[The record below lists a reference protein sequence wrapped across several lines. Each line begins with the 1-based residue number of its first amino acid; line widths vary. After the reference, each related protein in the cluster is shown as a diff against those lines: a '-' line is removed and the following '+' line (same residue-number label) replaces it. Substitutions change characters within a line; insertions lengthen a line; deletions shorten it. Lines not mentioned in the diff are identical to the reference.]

1 MLITTRN
8 AWTFLALVWAF
19 LSSSSTIV
27 QGASPQDQTPATPTA
42 EVDLKYPI
50 DVGVDAQ
57 GVLYVADRNLPGI
70 WQIKEGKASIYYQA
84 SNKFRTTLNAIRC
97 LTVDTAGRVI
107 AGCSTTTEVY
117 RFEDGQPVALTG
129 GQISVPMN
137 LSIGANGEILVC
149 DLKLRQVV
157 RIEEDKKLTVLATI
171 QAPKAVQP
179 DGADKLLV
187 LTGVEKPLLKISS
200 SGDPA
205 KTTALAGENVQVFG
219 GDYSPAEVFVAN
231 RPFDF
236 PADVVKLASGDWVV
250 SDSYG
255 KCLWRV
261 TPSGEVNKW
270 VADERFK
277 LPVGLA
283 TDGQQVFVADPR
295 ANAIFAVQADGSVT
309 VVHQSQNKPLG
320 TEP

>member
-1 MLITTRN
+1 MLITTRY
-8 AWTFLALVWAF
+8 ALMILALGHAF
-19 LSSSSTIV
+19 IDSVLTFS
-27 QGASPQDQTPATPTA
+27 QAAGPQETAAATEAQET
-42 EVDLKYPI
+42 DLKYPL
-50 DVGVDAQ
+50 DVAVDAQ

-70 WQIKEGKASIYYQA
+70 WQIKEGQVSIFYQA

-97 LTVDTAGRVI
+97 LTVDNEGRVI

-117 RFEDGQPVALTG
+117 RFENGQPVPLTG

-137 LSIGANGEILVC
+137 VSIGANGEVLVC

-157 RIEEDKKLTVLATI
+157 RIENDQKLTVLATI

-179 DGADKLLV
+179 DGAEKLLV
-187 LTGVEKPLLKISS
+187 LTGVDKPLLKISS
-200 SGDPA
+200 TGDPA
-205 KTTALAGENVQVFG
+205 KTTAIAGENVQVFG
-219 GDYSPAEVFVAN
+219 GDYSPAEVFVAD

-261 TPSGEVNKW
+261 TASGEVNKW
-270 VADERFK
+270 VTDDRFQ

-283 TDGQQVFVADPR
+283 TDGQRVFVADPR
-295 ANAIFAVQADGSVT
+295 ANAIFAVQADGTVT
-309 VVHQSQNKPLG
+309 VVHQSQNKPAG
-320 TEP
+320 TAP